1 MDISMISQAFL
12 EVLQPN
18 NLLYLTIGVLV
29 GIIAGCIPGLTYT
42 MAIMLAFPFTFGM
55 DPISGITLMIGIY
68 IGGLSGGLISGILIG
83 IPGTPSSVTTT
94 FDGFPMGKQG
104 EAGRALGIGIMSS
117 AFGTVFGAL
126 CLFLLGPLIAGISLQ
141 FGPWEIFALVLFAL
155 TLIAGLSGKSLTK
168 GLIAGCLGLMIATI
182 GYDPTGQL
190 RFDFGSTELSGGIAS
205 LPVLIGL
212 FAVSQLFKNIEEI
225 RKQTDGNVKLQ
236 VRVPLMQVVKDMWTE
251 RWNAMRSSL
260 IGTFI
265 GALPAAG
272 AETATFI
279 SYDQAKKFAKE
290 KKKYGSG
297 HPGGIVASETSN
309 NAVAGGAFIPS
320 ITLGI
325 PGDVAQAV
333 MFGVL
338 ILHGITPGP
347 GLFQNQPLLVNSI
360 FVAIFLSAF
369 VMLVLQ
375 TLLLPILIRISVIP
389 NMILVP
395 AILVMSCV
403 GTYALNNQMFDVWCV
418 VVFGLL
424 GYALEK
430 MDVPLGPV
438 ILGLILGPKAED
450 ELIKAFQMNPSVAEF
465 FVRPISLLF
474 LVLAVGSVVYTLYQ
488 RRRERKREE
497 FEERSYAETS
507 GTHLQET

>member
-1 MDISMISQAFL
+1 MDISSIAQAFA
-12 EVLQPN
+12 EVLHPN
-18 NLLYLTIGVLV
+18 NLMLLSIGVIA

-68 IGGLSGGLISGILIG
+68 VGGLSGGLISGILLG

-94 FDGFPMGKQG
+94 FDGYPMNRNG
-104 EAGRALGIGIMSS
+104 EAGRALGLGILSS
-117 AFGTVFGAL
+117 SFGTVIGAL
-126 CLFLLGPLIAGISLQ
+126 ALFALGPAIAGIALK
-141 FGPWEIFALVLFAL
+141 FGPWEIFSLVLFAL
-155 TLIAGLSGKSLTK
+155 TLIAGLSGKSLSK
-168 GLIAGCLGLMIATI
+168 GLIAGCVGLLIATI
-182 GYDPTGQL
+182 GYDPAGQL
-190 RFDFGSTELSGGIAS
+190 RFDFGMTELSGGIAS

-212 FAVSQLFKNIEEI
+212 FAVSQLFKNVEEI
-225 RKQTDGNVKLQ
+225 RKQSAGLSKAQ
-236 VRVPLMQVVKDMWTE
+236 VRIPLKQVFKDMYAE
-251 RWNAMRSSL
+251 KWNALRSSS
-260 IGTFI
+260 IGVFI

-279 SYDQAKKFAKE
+279 SYDQAKKFGKRKE
-290 KKKYGSG
+290 RFGKG

-347 GLFQNQPLLVNSI
+347 GLFHHQPVLVNSI
-360 FVAIFLSAF
+360 FAAMLISALI
-369 VMLVLQ
+369 MLLFQ
-375 TLLLPILIRISVIP
+375 TLLLPLLIRVSFIP
-389 NMILVP
+389 NAILVP
-395 AILVMSCV
+395 CIIVMSCV
-403 GTYALNNQMFDVWCV
+403 GTYALNHQMFDVWCV
-418 VVFGLL
+418 VLFGLL
-424 GYALEK
+424 GYLLEK

-450 ELIKAFQMNPSVAEF
+450 ELIKALQMNPNVGEF
-465 FVRPISLLF
+465 VTRPISLLF
-474 LVLAVGSVVYTLYQ
+474 IVLAIVSLAYSLYQ
-488 RRRERKREE
+488 ARNDRTKTKRGP
-497 FEERSYAETS
+497 SPTNAA
-507 GTHLQET
+507 